1 MESCSTSS
9 LVREVRLQAV
19 RCHVVCGW
27 SVRHVTE
34 LLGTPLGVCMTWRFA
49 FCGFSSRQWMTLRH
63 PLRQRVSSS
72 LTLCHPPAP
81 LTAFILARRHFIPSC
96 HPGKKG
102 EYSRM
107 RERERDRS
115 SLTLLWYVVMIVHMI
130 VLLPAVVHLLL
141 CMVYKL
147 NFIPGLDV

>member
-9 LVREVRLQAV
+9 LVREVWLQAV
-19 RCHVVCGW
+19 RCHVVCRW
-27 SVRHVTE
+27 SVRHVIE

-81 LTAFILARRHFIPSC
+81 LTAFILARRHFIPSR

-107 RERERDRS
+107 REGERPQFPNF
-115 SLTLLWYVVMIVHMI
+115 VVVRCYDCS

-141 CMVYKL
+141 CLIYEL

>member
-1 MESCSTSS
+1 
-9 LVREVRLQAV
+9 
-19 RCHVVCGW
+19 
-27 SVRHVTE
+27 
-34 LLGTPLGVCMTWRFA
+34 
-49 FCGFSSRQWMTLRH
+49 
-63 PLRQRVSSS
+63 
-72 LTLCHPPAP
+72 
-81 LTAFILARRHFIPSC
+81 
-96 HPGKKG
+96 
-102 EYSRM
+102 M